1 MMLIDCKGDVNASD
15 NDGNRPVHLAALNG
29 HEEVCLFGVNLQK
42 NLWLLHTLV
51 KMKIGRASCRERV

>member
-29 HEEVCLFGVNLQK
+29 HEEVCLFGVNLLK
-42 NLWLLHTLV
+42 TCGCCLLL
-51 KMKIGRASCRERV
+51 

>member
-42 NLWLLHTLV
+42 KPVVAAYFCKNELF
-51 KMKIGRASCRERV
+51 K